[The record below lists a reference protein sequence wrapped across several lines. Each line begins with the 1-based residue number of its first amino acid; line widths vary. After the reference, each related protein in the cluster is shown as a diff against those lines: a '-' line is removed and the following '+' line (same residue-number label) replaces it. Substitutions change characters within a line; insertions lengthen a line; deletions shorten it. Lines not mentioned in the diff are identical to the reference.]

1 MSVAEDKDPLSS
13 MSLEELWELFPI
25 ILVEPQEK
33 WEHQYQVMKAR
44 VEDALRAVADPRI
57 SHVGSTAISGIWA
70 KDIVD
75 ILVEVGSD
83 DDIEMMAQ
91 ALEHQGFIRM
101 RTEPHRV
108 SLNYGYTPQGFAE
121 NVYHL
126 HVRVFGDNDELYFRD
141 YLNENPEVAQEY
153 QALKLSIWKQYEHD
167 RDAYTDAKAA
177 FVRKCTEEARR
188 IYGKRYGECEKG
200 RWPSE
205 NDA

>member
-33 WEHQYQVMKAR
+33 WEHQYQVMRAR

-83 DDIEMMAQ
+83 DDIEMTAQ

-108 SLNYGYTPQGFAE
+108 LLNYGYTPQGFAE

-153 QALKLSIWKQYEHD
+153 QALKLSIWK
-167 RDAYTDAKAA
+167 
-177 FVRKCTEEARR
+177 
-188 IYGKRYGECEKG
+188 
-200 RWPSE
+200 
-205 NDA
+205 